1 MDIELEKNTQSW
13 LDSITAALLLFRD
26 KTLVGLSPYAR
37 RLLPGLNPGQLLP
50 ELLGQEA
57 EENLALYTDGTML
70 IPLEIMGLR
79 YDGAFSRMGED
90 LLLELVLP
98 SEALTDS
105 ALRSMAEGLAEP
117 LTAVMALLPK
127 LLPQL
132 EESEKNM
139 ERAAQV
145 NKSLYAMRRAVNN
158 IQFAAQEQE
167 LRPTLRHSNMTL
179 WFQQTKEAL
188 QYPMELAERQLV
200 MEVPEKQYMCDV
212 DLRLLERAVMNV
224 VSNAIKFT
232 KPGDSIGLTLGR
244 LGNRLRITVR
254 DQGCGIPAYQMGM
267 VFRQYEHREPS
278 HDPRQGIGL
287 GLGMARS
294 IMQAHG
300 GNLLL
305 ESQEGVGT
313 AVHLTLPISQDKTTM
328 SLASRVILPDY
339 TGGYNRLLLE
349 LSDVLPSRAFDTRG
363 IDL

>member
-1 MDIELEKNTQSW
+1 MDIKLDQKTKAW
-13 LDSITAALLLFRD
+13 LDSTSAALLLFRE
-26 KTLVGLSPYAR
+26 KTLVGISPYAM
-37 RLLPGLNPGQLLP
+37 RLLPGLEP
-50 ELLGQEA
+50 EQPLDQVLGQET
-57 EENLALYTDGTML
+57 EENLALYTEGTML
-70 IPLEIMGLR
+70 IPLEIMGLQ
-79 YDGAFSRMGED
+79 YDGKFSLLEGD
-90 LLLELVLP
+90 LVLELVLP
-98 SEALTDS
+98 AEALS
-105 ALRSMAEGLAEP
+105 ASAFRSMAEGLAEP

-132 EESEKNM
+132 EESDRNM

-167 LRPTLRHSNMTL
+167 LQPNFRHSNMTL
-179 WFQQTKEAL
+179 WFSHLKEGL
-188 QYPMELAERQLV
+188 GYPFELAERQLV
-200 MEVPEKQYMCDV
+200 MDVPEKNYMCEA

-287 GLGMARS
+287 GLGMARR
-294 IMQAHG
+294 IMQVHG
-300 GNLLL
+300 GSLLL

-339 TGGYNRLLLE
+339 AGGYNKLLME
-349 LSDVLPSRAFDTRG
+349 LSDVLPSRAYDTRG